1 MTLHSL
7 VSCGGVHCLFPGYYI
22 LIFVSSHAE
31 AAVDL
36 GSLLK
41 VIEPCF
47 YRLFIPLRSMFWI

>member
-1 MTLHSL
+1 M
-7 VSCGGVHCLFPGYYI
+7 FPGYYI